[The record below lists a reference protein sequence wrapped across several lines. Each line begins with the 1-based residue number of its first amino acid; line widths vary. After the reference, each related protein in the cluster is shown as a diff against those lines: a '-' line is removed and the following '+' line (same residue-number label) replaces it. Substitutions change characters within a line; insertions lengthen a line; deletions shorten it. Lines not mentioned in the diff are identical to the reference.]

1 MKPIDPHS
9 AHPLIQ
15 KTARAISDWQSE
27 YDWFEHTDQAIR
39 CVEVIS
45 ECLRREGMQS
55 ASDYL
60 RSVIKEPS
68 KKRQKETSFEGY
80 FLTK

>member
-1 MKPIDPHS
+1 MKPVDPYA

-27 YDWFEHTDQAIR
+27 FDWVEHTDQAIR
-39 CVEVIS
+39 CLEVVS

-60 RSVIKEPS
+60 RSIVREPES
-68 KKRQKETSFEGY
+68 KRKKETSFEKQ